1 MRCLAPATLGDRADH
16 CQRLAPA
23 AETRFDPLRRLRV
36 SMALSRIGWSA
47 FAAPICPDVF
57 LKVTSSYFRV
67 KLPSIRCF
75 PAQGLSYTNDLTPQN
90 IAKDYP
96 HARLVDATGM

>member
-1 MRCLAPATLGDRADH
+1 
-16 CQRLAPA
+16 
-23 AETRFDPLRRLRV
+23 
-36 SMALSRIGWSA
+36 MALSLIGWSA
-47 FAAPICPDVF
+47 SAAPICPDVF